1 MRKNWITFP
10 SSRRWRPLLHCHSHP
25 PWSHIGIFNNQQ
37 YSQLHFKFE
46 IRFCHQELRKNH
58 TYIVD
63 IKRCLMLIDNESNL
77 ITVHLRKVLVTTS
90 LTIKL
95 ELDIPEKSPYRSRP
109 RSLSV
114 GVRFFSYLIS
124 NFGRAILI
132 EVSFNSRDFPLRT
145 SERRTWACQL
155 WQSVRVENML
165 CHMWGLMMRTCWVTW
180 EHVGSHEIMLSH
192 MRTRGS
198 HENMLGPTWPRLSG
212 CLGGRGGE
220 RGQQT
225 PPDSPGTSGSP
236 VWGLTPC
243 LRTTSIRWRPP
254 GAHSSPPS
262 LPRGSLACVDII
274 SMERFSPLCLVKVL
288 FLSTPE
294 NFPKFQGATM
304 IQRTWI

>member
-25 PWSHIGIFNNQQ
+25 AWSHIGIFNNQQ

-63 IKRCLMLIDNESNL
+63 IKRSLMLIDNESNL

-155 WQSVRVENML
+155 WQSVRVKNML
-165 CHMWGLMMRTCWVTW
+165 CHTRTHVGHMRTCGVTWEHVGAHESMLGHIGTCWITWEHVGSHENMLVTWKHVGHMRTCCVTW
-180 EHVGSHEIMLSH
+180 EHVGSHLAQAV
-192 MRTRGS
+192 
-198 HENMLGPTWPRLSG
+198 WLSG
-212 CLGGRGGE
+212 RK
-220 RGQQT
+220 RRRARSADSSGQ
-225 PPDSPGTSGSP
+225 PRH
-236 VWGLTPC
+236 VW
-243 LRTTSIRWRPP
+243 
-254 GAHSSPPS
+254 
-262 LPRGSLACVDII
+262 
-274 SMERFSPLCLVKVL
+274 
-288 FLSTPE
+288 
-294 NFPKFQGATM
+294 
-304 IQRTWI
+304 